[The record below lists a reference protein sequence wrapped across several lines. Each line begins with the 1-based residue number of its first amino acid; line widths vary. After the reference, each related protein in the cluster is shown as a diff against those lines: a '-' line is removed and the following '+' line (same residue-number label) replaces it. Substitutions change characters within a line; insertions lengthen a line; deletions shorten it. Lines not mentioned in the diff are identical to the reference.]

1 MTEDAATG
9 RRADDDSARL
19 DRTFAALAHPARRA
33 ILARLARGPASAT
46 ELGAPL
52 AISQP
57 AVSRH
62 LRVLEEAGL
71 IARGRDTQWRP
82 CELRTEPLQ
91 AADAWV
97 SAFRRTWEQRLDR
110 LGAYL
115 TDPGTPRRGTGGAG
129 PDQQHDEQQ
138 HHNQQHDDQQ
148 KEQCDD

>member
-9 RRADDDSARL
+9 RRAADDESARL

-52 AISQP
+52 AMSQP

-71 IARGRDTQWRP
+71 IARGRDAQWRP

-115 TDPGTPRRGTGGAG
+115 TDPGTPRRVASGAG
-129 PDQQHDEQQ
+129 QHQHD
-138 HHNQQHDDQQ
+138 NQQHDDQQ

>member
-1 MTEDAATG
+1 MTQNAAAG
-9 RRADDDSARL
+9 RQAGDDDSARL

-52 AISQP
+52 AMSQP

-62 LRVLEEAGL
+62 LKVLEEAGL
-71 IARGRDTQWRP
+71 IARGRDAQWRP

-115 TDPGTPRRGTGGAG
+115 TDHDIPRRQQGGA
-129 PDQQHDEQQ
+129 DEQQ
-138 HHNQQHDDQQ
+138 DDQQ
-148 KEQCDD
+148 REQCDD

>member
-1 MTEDAATG
+1 MTSVAGE
-9 RRADDDSARL
+9 DDSARL

-46 ELGAPL
+46 ELGTPL
-52 AISQP
+52 AMSQP

-62 LRVLEEAGL
+62 LKVLEDAGL
-71 IARGRDTQWRP
+71 IARGRDAQWRP

-115 TDPGTPRRGTGGAG
+115 TDHDDIPRRQQGGPG
-129 PDQQHDEQQ
+129 EHKQQDNEQR
-138 HHNQQHDDQQ
+138 
-148 KEQCDD
+148 EQCDD